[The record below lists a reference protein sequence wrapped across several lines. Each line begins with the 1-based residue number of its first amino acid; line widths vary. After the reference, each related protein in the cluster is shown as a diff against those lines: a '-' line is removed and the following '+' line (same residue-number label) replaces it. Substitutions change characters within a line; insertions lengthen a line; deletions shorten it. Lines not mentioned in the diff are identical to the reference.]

1 MLVRWACAT
10 GNTANTTLLF
20 KPRGFAS
27 MQAAK
32 VSDTPVEFVV
42 EYLLKAKEIVENNAN
57 VPAELRDNLQ
67 KALDIT
73 SGLDGY
79 LEQMSSQESEPLA
92 ELYRKSV
99 SHDWNKVH
107 EEGKTLFR
115 LPITCI
121 TGQVEGQVLK
131 MLVHMSKAK
140 RVLEIGMFTGYGALS
155 MAEALPENGQ
165 LIACELE
172 PYLKDFAQPIFGKSP
187 HGKKITVKTGP
198 AMDTLKEL
206 AATGEQF
213 DMVFIDADKQN
224 YINYYKFLLDHN
236 LLRTDGVICVD
247 NTLFK
252 GRVYL
257 KDSADDIGK
266 ALRDFNQFVTNDPRV
281 EQVIVPLRDGLTIIR
296 RVPYTPQANTQSTV
310 TYDEVF
316 RGVQGKQVLDRLR
329 LDGKVAYVT
338 GAGQGIGRA
347 FAHALGE
354 AGAKVAII
362 DMDKGKAE
370 NVAHELTLKGILS
383 MAVAADISK
392 PDDVQKMIDDIVSK
406 WGTIHIAC
414 NNAGINKNSASE
426 DTSLEEW
433 DQTFNVNLRGT
444 FMCCQAA
451 GRVMLKQGYGKIIN
465 TASMASLIVPHPQK
479 QLSYNTSKAGVVKLT
494 QTLGTEWIDRGV
506 RVNCISPGIVDTP
519 LIHSESL
526 EPLVQRWLSDIPAGR
541 LAQVTDLQ
549 AAVVY
554 LASDA
559 SDYMTGHNLVIE
571 GGQSLW

>member
-1 MLVRWACAT
+1 
-10 GNTANTTLLF
+10 
-20 KPRGFAS
+20 
-27 MQAAK
+27 MQAVK
-32 VSDTPVEFVV
+32 VPDTPVEVLV
-42 EYLLKAKEIVENNAN
+42 DLLSKATETAGGNADI
-57 VPAELRDNLQ
+57 PEELKSNLQ
-67 KALDIT
+67 KALHIAI
-73 SGLDGY
+73 GLDGY
-79 LEQMSSQESEPLA
+79 LERITSPESEPLA
-92 ELYRKSV
+92 ELYKKTINHNWDQV
-99 SHDWNKVH
+99 YKD
-107 EEGKTLFR
+107 GKTLFR
-115 LPITCI
+115 LPKECI
-121 TGQVEGQVLK
+121 TGHVEGQTLK
-131 MLVHMSKAK
+131 MLVRMSRAK

-155 MAEALPENGQ
+155 MAEGLPENGS
-165 LIACELE
+165 LVACELE
-172 PYLKDFAQPIFGKSP
+172 PYLKEFAQPIFDMSP
-187 HGKKITVKTGP
+187 HGKKITVKIGS

-206 AATGEQF
+206 AAAGEQF
-213 DMVFIDADKQN
+213 DMVFIDADKTN
-224 YINYYKFLLDHN
+224 YISYYNFILDNN
-236 LLRTDGVICVD
+236 LLRQHGVICVD

-252 GRVYL
+252 AKVYL
-257 KDSADDIGK
+257 QETTDENAL
-266 ALRDFNQFVTNDPRV
+266 ALREFNQFVSDDPRV
-281 EQVIVPLRDGLTIIR
+281 EQVIIPLRDGISIIR
-296 RVPYTPQANTQSTV
+296 QVPMASACSRTWSNITD
-310 TYDEVF
+310 DEVF
-316 RGVQGKQVLDRLR
+316 RSMKGCSILDRMR

-354 AGAKVAII
+354 AGAKVAVV
-362 DMDKGKAE
+362 DLNHGKAE
-370 NVAHELTLKGILS
+370 AVVEELALKGIVS
-383 MAVAADISK
+383 TAITADISK
-392 PDDVQKMIDDIVSK
+392 SEDVQRMIDSVVSK
-406 WGTIHIAC
+406 WGAIHIAC
-414 NNAGINKNSASE
+414 NNAGINMNSASE

-526 EPLVQRWLSDIPAGR
+526 RPLVQRWLSDIPAGR

>member
-1 MLVRWACAT
+1 L
-10 GNTANTTLLF
+10 
-20 KPRGFAS
+20 
-27 MQAAK
+27 Q
-32 VSDTPVEFVV
+32 TPVTMEVA
-42 EYLLKAKEIVENNAN
+42 KASGN
-57 VPAELRDNLQ
+57 VPEELTHQLQ
-67 KALDIT
+67 KALDIA
-73 SGLDGY
+73 SGLDDY
-79 LEQMSSQESEPLA
+79 LEKMSSQESEPLA
-92 ELYRKSV
+92 ELYKKTI
-99 SHDWNKVH
+99 SHDWDQVH
-107 EEGKTLFR
+107 KEGKTMFR
-115 LPITCI
+115 LPKECI
-121 TGQVEGQVLK
+121 TGHVEGQTLK
-131 MLVHMSKAK
+131 MLIHMSQAK

-155 MAEALPENGQ
+155 MAEGLPEDGC
-165 LIACELE
+165 LVACELE
-172 PYLKDFAQPIFGKSP
+172 PYLKDFAQAIFDKSP
-187 HGKKITVKTGP
+187 HGRKITVRTGS

-206 AATGEQF
+206 AAAGEQF
-213 DMVFIDADKQN
+213 DMVFIDADKDN
-224 YINYYKFLLDHN
+224 YINYYNFILDKSLLK
-236 LLRTDGVICVD
+236 LRGVICVD

-252 GRVYL
+252 AKVYL
-257 KDSADDIGK
+257 KDTTDGNAL
-266 ALRDFNQFVTNDPRV
+266 ALRKFNQFVRDDPRV
-281 EQVIVPLRDGLTIIR
+281 EQVIIPLRDGISVVR
-296 RVPYTPQANTQSTV
+296 RVSSKITD
-310 TYDEVF
+310 DEVF
-316 RGVQGKQVLDRLR
+316 RGVKGLPILDRMR

-354 AGAKVAII
+354 AGAMVAVV
-362 DMDKGKAE
+362 DLDQDKAE
-370 NVAHELTLKGILS
+370 AVAGELFLKGIIAIS
-383 MAVAADISK
+383 ITADISK
-392 PDDVQKMIDDIVSK
+392 SADVQRMIDNVVSK
-406 WGTIHIAC
+406 WGAIHVAC
-414 NNAGINKNSASE
+414 NNAGINMNSASE

-465 TASMASLIVPHPQK
+465 TASMASLIVPHPQT

-506 RVNCISPGIVDTP
+506 SVNCISPGIVDTP

-526 EPLVQRWLSDIPAGR
+526 RPLVQRWLSDIPAGR

>member
-1 MLVRWACAT
+1 MI
-10 GNTANTTLLF
+10 NTTV
-20 KPRGFAS
+20 P
-27 MQAAK
+27 
-32 VSDTPVEFVV
+32 DTPVEVLV
-42 EYLLKAKEIVENNAN
+42 DLLTKAKDTAAASAN
-57 VPAELRDNLQ
+57 VPEELKGQLQ
-67 KALDIT
+67 KALDIA
-73 SGLDGY
+73 SGLDDY
-79 LEQMSSQESEPLA
+79 LEKMTTQESEPLA
-92 ELYRKSV
+92 ELYKKTIC
-99 SHDWNKVH
+99 HDWDQVH
-107 EEGKTLFR
+107 KEGRTMFR
-115 LPITCI
+115 LPKECI
-121 TGQVEGQVLK
+121 TGHVEGQTLK
-131 MLVHMSKAK
+131 MLIHMSQAK

-155 MAEALPENGQ
+155 MAEGLPEDGC
-165 LIACELE
+165 LVACELE
-172 PYLKDFAQPIFGKSP
+172 PYLKAFTQPIFDKSP
-187 HGKKITVKTGP
+187 HGKKIIVKTGS

-206 AATGEQF
+206 AAAGEQF
-213 DMVFIDADKQN
+213 DMVFIDADKEN
-224 YINYYKFLLDHN
+224 YINYYNFILDN
-236 LLRTDGVICVD
+236 SLLRLQGVICVD
-247 NTLFK
+247 NSLFK
-252 GRVYL
+252 AKVYL
-257 KDSADDIGK
+257 KDTTDSNGL
-266 ALRDFNQFVTNDPRV
+266 ALRRFNQFVCDDPRV
-281 EQVIVPLRDGLTIIR
+281 EQVIIPLRDGISVIR
-296 RVPYTPQANTQSTV
+296 RVPVASDSSQSKITD
-310 TYDEVF
+310 DEVF
-316 RGVQGKQVLDRLR
+316 RGVKGRSILDRMR

-354 AGAKVAII
+354 AGAKVAVV
-362 DMDKGKAE
+362 DLDQKKAE
-370 NVAHELTLKGILS
+370 AVAEELFLKGIN
-383 MAVAADISK
+383 AIPITADISRSQ
-392 PDDVQKMIDDIVSK
+392 DVQRMIDSIVSK
-406 WGTIHIAC
+406 WGAIHIGC
-414 NNAGINKNSASE
+414 NNAGINMNSASE

-451 GRVMLKQGYGKIIN
+451 GRVMLEQGYGKIIN

-526 EPLVQRWLSDIPAGR
+526 RPLVQRWLSDIPAGR

>member
-1 MLVRWACAT
+1 MQR
-10 GNTANTTLLF
+10 
-20 KPRGFAS
+20 RFA

-32 VSDTPVEFVV
+32 VSDTPVEFVI
-42 EYLLKAKEIVENNAN
+42 EYLQKAKEIAENNAN
-57 VPAELRDNLQ
+57 VPAELCDNLQ
-67 KALDIT
+67 KALDIA

-92 ELYRKSV
+92 ELYRKSI

-107 EEGKTLFR
+107 EDGKTLFR

-165 LIACELE
+165 IVACELE
-172 PYLKDFAQPIFGKSP
+172 PYLKEFAQPIFDKSP

-213 DMVFIDADKQN
+213 DMVFIDADKHN

-236 LLRTDGVICVD
+236 LLRIDGVICVD

-257 KDSADDIGK
+257 KDSADDFGK
-266 ALRDFNQFVTNDPRV
+266 ALQDFNQFVTNDLRV
-281 EQVIVPLRDGLTIIR
+281 EQVIIPLRDGLTIIR
-296 RVPYTPQANTQSTV
+296 RLPYSPQANTQLKSTV

-370 NVAHELTLKGILS
+370 NVAHELTLKGISS

-392 PDDVQKMIDDIVSK
+392 PEDIQKMIDDIVSK

-433 DQTFNVNLRGT
+433 DQTFNINLRGT

>member
-1 MLVRWACAT
+1 M
-10 GNTANTTLLF
+10 
-20 KPRGFAS
+20 K
-27 MQAAK
+27 AAK
-32 VSDTPVEFVV
+32 VSDTPVEFIV
-42 EYLLKAKEIVENNAN
+42 EYLQKAKEIAENNAN
-57 VPAELRDNLQ
+57 VPAELRDHLQ
-67 KALDIT
+67 KALDIAG
-73 SGLDGY
+73 GLDGY
-79 LEQMSSQESEPLA
+79 LEHMSSPESELLA
-92 ELYRKSV
+92 ELYRKSMT
-99 SHDWNKVH
+99 HDWDKVYKD
-107 EEGKTLFR
+107 GKTLFR
-115 LPITCI
+115 LPNTCI

-155 MAEALPENGQ
+155 MAEALPQDGQ

-172 PYLKDFAQPIFGKSP
+172 PYLKDFSQPIFDKSP
-187 HGKKITVKTGP
+187 HGKKITVRTGT

-206 AATGEQF
+206 AAAGEQF

-236 LLRTDGVICVD
+236 LLRLDGVICVD

-257 KDSADDIGK
+257 KDSTDDMGV
-266 ALRDFNQFVTNDPRV
+266 ALRDFNQFVKNDPRV
-281 EQVIVPLRDGLTIIR
+281 EQVILPLRDGLTVIR
-296 RVPYTPQANTQSTV
+296 RVPYTPQANTQSAV
-310 TYDEVF
+310 NYDEVF
-316 RGVQGKQVLDRLR
+316 RGVQGKPVLDRLR

-362 DMDKGKAE
+362 DMDKEKAE
-370 NVAHELTLKGILS
+370 NVAHELTLKGISS
-383 MAVAADISK
+383 MAVSADISK
-392 PDDVQKMIDDIVSK
+392 PEDVHKMIDDIVLK

-414 NNAGINKNSASE
+414 NNAGINKNSPSE

-479 QLSYNTSKAGVVKLT
+479 QLAYNTSKAGVVKLT

>member
-1 MLVRWACAT
+1 MLR
-10 GNTANTTLLF
+10 
-20 KPRGFAS
+20 RFA

-32 VSDTPVEFVV
+32 VSDTPVEFVT
-42 EYLLKAKEIVENNAN
+42 EYLLKAKEIAENNAN
-57 VPAELRDNLQ
+57 VPDELCDNLQ
-67 KALDIT
+67 KALDIA
-73 SGLDGY
+73 SRLDGY

-92 ELYRKSV
+92 ELYRKSI

-107 EEGKTLFR
+107 EDGKTFFR

-172 PYLKDFAQPIFGKSP
+172 PYLKEFAQPVFDKSP

-206 AATGEQF
+206 AAMGEQF
-213 DMVFIDADKQN
+213 DMVFIDADKHN

-236 LLRTDGVICVD
+236 LLRLDGVICVD

-257 KDSADDIGK
+257 KDSADDFGK
-266 ALRDFNQFVTNDPRV
+266 ALQDFNQFVTNDPRV
-281 EQVIVPLRDGLTIIR
+281 EQVIIPLRDGLTIIR
-296 RVPYTPQANTQSTV
+296 RLPYTPQANTQLKSTV

-370 NVAHELTLKGILS
+370 NVAHELTLKGISS

-392 PDDVQKMIDDIVSK
+392 PEDVQKMIDDIVSK

-433 DQTFNVNLRGT
+433 DQTFNINLRGT

-451 GRVMLKQGYGKIIN
+451 GRVMLKQGFGKIIN

>member
-1 MLVRWACAT
+1 QQT
-10 GNTANTTLLF
+10 
-20 KPRGFAS
+20 
-27 MQAAK
+27 
-32 VSDTPVEFVV
+32 FVT
-42 EYLLKAKEIVENNAN
+42 EYLLKAKEIAENNAN
-57 VPAELRDNLQ
+57 VPDELCDNLQ
-67 KALDIT
+67 KALDIA
-73 SGLDGY
+73 SRLDGY

-92 ELYRKSV
+92 ELYRKSI

-107 EEGKTLFR
+107 EDGKTFFR

-172 PYLKDFAQPIFGKSP
+172 PYLKEFAQPVFDKSP

-206 AATGEQF
+206 AAMGEQF
-213 DMVFIDADKQN
+213 DMVFIDADKHN

-236 LLRTDGVICVD
+236 LLRLDGVICVD

-257 KDSADDIGK
+257 KDSADDFGK
-266 ALRDFNQFVTNDPRV
+266 ALQDFNQFVTNDPRV
-281 EQVIVPLRDGLTIIR
+281 EQVIIPLRDGLTIIR
-296 RVPYTPQANTQSTV
+296 RLPYTPQANTQLKSTV

-370 NVAHELTLKGILS
+370 NVAHELTLKGISS

-392 PDDVQKMIDDIVSK
+392 PEDVQKMIDDIVSK

-433 DQTFNVNLRGT
+433 DQTFNINLRGT

-451 GRVMLKQGYGKIIN
+451 GRVMLKQGFGKIIN

>member
-1 MLVRWACAT
+1 
-10 GNTANTTLLF
+10 
-20 KPRGFAS
+20 
-27 MQAAK
+27 MQADK
-32 VSDTPVEFVV
+32 VADTPVEFIV
-42 EYLLKAKEIVENNAN
+42 EYLLKAKEIADNNAN
-57 VPAELRDNLQ
+57 VPVELRDNVQ
-67 KALDIT
+67 KALDIA

-79 LEQMSSQESEPLA
+79 LEHMSSQESEPLA
-92 ELYRKSV
+92 ELYRKSM
-99 SHDWNKVH
+99 SHDWDKVY
-107 EEGKTLFR
+107 EDGKTLFR

-121 TGQVEGQVLK
+121 TGHVEGQVLK

-155 MAEALPENGQ
+155 MAEALPQNGR

-172 PYLKDFAQPIFGKSP
+172 PFLKDFSRPIFDKSP
-187 HGKKITVKTGP
+187 HGKKIMVKTGP
-198 AMDTLKEL
+198 AMETLKEL
-206 AATGEQF
+206 ASSGEQF
-213 DMVFIDADKQN
+213 DLVFIDADKQN
-224 YINYYKFLLDHN
+224 YINYYKFLMDHN
-236 LLRTDGVICVD
+236 LLRMDGVICVD

-257 KDSADDIGK
+257 KDSADEMGI
-266 ALRDFNQFVTNDPRV
+266 ALRDFSQFVTNDPRV
-281 EQVIVPLRDGLTIIR
+281 EQVIIPLRDGLTVIR
-296 RVPYTPQANTQSTV
+296 RVPFTLQANTQNSV

-316 RGVQGKQVLDRLR
+316 RGVQGKAVLDRMR

-354 AGAKVAII
+354 AGAKVAVI

-370 NVAHELTLKGILS
+370 NVACELTLKGIPN
-383 MAVAADISK
+383 MAVSADISK
-392 PDDVQKMIDDIVSK
+392 PEDVQKMIDDVVSK

-426 DTSLEEW
+426 HTSLEEW

>member
-1 MLVRWACAT
+1 MLR
-10 GNTANTTLLF
+10 
-20 KPRGFAS
+20 RFA

-32 VSDTPVEFVV
+32 VSDTPVEFVT
-42 EYLLKAKEIVENNAN
+42 EYLLKAKEIAENNAN
-57 VPAELRDNLQ
+57 VPDELRDNLQ
-67 KALDIT
+67 KALDIA

-92 ELYRKSV
+92 ELYRKSI

-107 EEGKTLFR
+107 EDGKTLFR
-115 LPITCI
+115 LPVTCI

-172 PYLKDFAQPIFGKSP
+172 PYLKEFAQPVFDKSP

-206 AATGEQF
+206 AAMGEQF
-213 DMVFIDADKQN
+213 DMVFIDADKHN

-236 LLRTDGVICVD
+236 LLRLDGVICVD

-257 KDSADDIGK
+257 KDSADDFGK
-266 ALRDFNQFVTNDPRV
+266 ALQDFNQFVTNDPRV
-281 EQVIVPLRDGLTIIR
+281 EQVIIPLRDGLTIIR
-296 RVPYTPQANTQSTV
+296 RLPYTPQANTQLKSTV

-370 NVAHELTLKGILS
+370 NVAHELTLKGISS
-383 MAVAADISK
+383 MAVAANISK
-392 PDDVQKMIDDIVSK
+392 PEDVQKMIDDIVSK

-433 DQTFNVNLRGT
+433 DQTFNINLRGT

-526 EPLVQRWLSDIPAGR
+526 EPLVQHWLSDIPAGR